1 MKIAVSGSTGLVGSA
16 VVEALTRSGHDVIRL
31 VRPGSDIAG
40 VAWDPARG
48 TIDAEHLQGVAA
60 AVHLAGE
67 NIAGGRWNAAR
78 KAAIR
83 QSRVAGT
90 RLLASALAGLS
101 PRPACLVCA
110 SAIGY
115 YGDRGDELLDERSA
129 PGTGFL
135 PDVCREW
142 EAAADPA
149 RAAGIRVVHTR
160 FGIVLSQD
168 GGALKAMLV
177 PFRLGLGGKMGN
189 GRQYMSWIT
198 IDDVVG
204 VIQHAL
210 DVDSI
215 SGPVNTV
222 APASVRNTEF
232 TRTLAELLGRPA
244 FMTVPAPAARL
255 LLGEMADALL
265 FASARV
271 LPARLR
277 DSGYRF
283 RHPMLEEALRHVLA
297 ERSPR

>member
-1 MKIAVSGSTGLVGSA
+1 LIK
-16 VVEALTRSGHDVIRL
+16 ALGASGHDVIRL
-31 VRPGSDIAG
+31 VRPGSDVVG
-40 VAWDPARG
+40 VAWDPRRG
-48 TIDAEHLQGVAA
+48 TIDAEHLQGVGA

-67 NIAGGRWNAAR
+67 SIAGGRWSAAR

-83 QSRVAGT
+83 ASRMDGT
-90 RLLASALAGLS
+90 RLLATALAGLT
-101 PRPACLVCA
+101 PRPATLICA

-115 YGDRGDELLDERSA
+115 YGDRGDELLDERSP

-135 PDVCREW
+135 PLVCQEW
-142 EAAADPA
+142 ERAADPA

-160 FGIVLSQD
+160 FGLILSPD
-168 GGALKAMLV
+168 GGALKPMLI
-177 PFRLGLGGKMGN
+177 PFRLGLGGKLGS

-204 VIQHAL
+204 VIEHAL
-210 DVDSI
+210 ASESL

-222 APASVRNTEF
+222 APTAVRNVEF
-232 TRTLAELLGRPA
+232 TRTLAGVLGRPSW
-244 FMTVPAPAARL
+244 MTVPAFGARL
-255 LLGEMADALL
+255 LLGEMADELL

-277 DSGYRF
+277 DTGYRF

-297 ERSPR
+297 LGAR